1 MKSTRFLPLAALFG
15 CAVALTH
22 PARAAEPPP
31 SVQDLVTDVA
41 QPLMKEYAIP
51 GLAVGVI
58 TPDGE
63 QLFAFGVAS
72 RETRQPVTAD
82 TLFEI
87 GSVSKTF
94 TATLASYAAVKGD
107 LALTDAVTKHLPEL
121 RGCALDRV
129 TLLNLATHTSGGMPL
144 QFPDDV
150 TNDAQMMAYYRTWT
164 PAKEPGSTRTY
175 SNPSIGLLGLV
186 TARAMKADFAELME
200 RRLYPALGLAHTYLH
215 VPGSQRPRYAQGYTK
230 ADVPTRMSPGVLAD
244 EAYGVRTT
252 TADLTRFVAAN
263 MGRVKLDADM
273 TQAIAATHVGYYTLG
288 AMTQAMV
295 WEQYDDPV
303 ELRDL
308 LAGNSADVA
317 LNPHAVAKITPPAAP
332 RQDLWINK
340 TGSTNGFGAYVAF
353 VPARNVGV
361 VILANKNYP
370 IDARV
375 TAAYQILTK
384 LGGDPRISV
393 DERGSAG
400 SRRATE
406 APRKELNSVPPFS
419 VPRCLCG
426 HSSH

>member
-1 MKSTRFLPLAALFG
+1 MTSTRLLSLAALF
-15 CAVALTH
+15 AWAIALTLS
-22 PARAAEPPP
+22 ARAADPQP
-31 SVQDLVTDVA
+31 SLQDLITDVA

-58 TPDGE
+58 TPNGE
-63 QLFAFGVAS
+63 QVFTFGVAS

-107 LALTDAVTKHLPEL
+107 LALTDAATKHFPEL

-129 TLLNLATHTSGGMPL
+129 TLLNLATHTPGGMPL

-150 TNDAQMMAYYRTWT
+150 TNDARMMDYYRTWT
-164 PAKEPGSTRTY
+164 PAAEPGSTRTY
-175 SNPSIGLLGLV
+175 SNPSIALLGLL
-186 TARAMKADFAELME
+186 TAKAMKADFADLME
-200 RRLYPALGLAHTYLH
+200 HRLYPALDLHHTCLR
-215 VPGSQRPRYAQGYTK
+215 VPDAQRPHYAQGYTK
-230 ADVPTRMSPGVLAD
+230 ADVPTRMSPGMLAD

-252 TADLTRFVAAN
+252 AADLTRFVEAN
-263 MGRVKLDADM
+263 MGRLKLDADM
-273 TQAIAATHVGYYTLG
+273 AKAIAATHVGYYTLG

-295 WEQYDDPV
+295 WEQYDEPV

-308 LAGNSADVA
+308 LAGNSAEVA
-317 LNPHAVAKITPPAAP
+317 LKPHAVARITPPAAP

-353 VPARNVGV
+353 LPGRNTGV

-375 TAAYQILTK
+375 TAAYKILTK
-384 LGGDPRISV
+384 LSGNPR
-393 DERGSAG
+393 R
-400 SRRATE
+400 
-406 APRKELNSVPPFS
+406 P
-419 VPRCLCG
+419 
-426 HSSH
+426 SH

>member
-1 MKSTRFLPLAALFG
+1 MESTRLLPLSALFA
-15 CAVALTH
+15 CAVALA
-22 PARAAEPPP
+22 PAARAADPQSPL
-31 SVQDLVTDVA
+31 QALITDVA
-41 QPLMKEYAIP
+41 QPLMKEYGIP

-63 QLFAFGVAS
+63 QVFTFGVAS

-94 TATLASYAAVKGD
+94 TATLASYAALKGN

-150 TNDAQMMAYYRTWT
+150 TDDAKLMAYYRAWT

-175 SNPSIGLLGLV
+175 SNPSIALLGLA
-186 TARAMKADFAELME
+186 TARAMKADFADLME
-200 RRLYPALGLAHTYLH
+200 RRLYPALGLKHTYLR
-215 VPGSQRPRYAQGYTK
+215 VPDAQRHQYAQGYTK
-230 ADVPTRMSPGVLAD
+230 ADVPTRLSPGMLAD

-252 TADLTRFVAAN
+252 AADLTRFVEAN
-263 MGRVKLDADM
+263 MGRVKLDADIAK
-273 TQAIAATHVGYYTLG
+273 AIAATHVGYYTLG
-288 AMTQAMV
+288 PMTQAMV

-317 LNPHAVAKITPPAAP
+317 LHPHAVAKITPPAAP
-332 RQDLWINK
+332 RQDRWINK

-353 VPARNVGV
+353 LPRRNVGV

-370 IDARV
+370 NDARV
-375 TAAYQILTK
+375 GAAYKILTK
-384 LGGDPRISV
+384 FGG
-393 DERGSAG
+393 
-400 SRRATE
+400 
-406 APRKELNSVPPFS
+406 
-419 VPRCLCG
+419 
-426 HSSH
+426 